1 MQPAIA
7 YVRVSTDRQ
16 GRSGLGLEAQQEA
29 ISAFLQR
36 EGYQLTESFIE
47 VETGKG
53 ADALDRRPQLA
64 AALRAARKNRAPVV
78 VAKLDR
84 LSRDV
89 HFISGLMAE
98 SVEFIVADLGKQ
110 ADPFVLHLYA
120 ALAEKE
126 RSLIAERTRAGL
138 RSAKRRGQALGMRAK
153 PNATARAI
161 QQAGADAN
169 RDKADTWSK
178 ANRWAI
184 ESALK
189 EASTYRAAATLLNE
203 RGVVTPTSGPWYAAS
218 VQRVALRL
226 GLRSSAR

>member
-1 MQPAIA
+1 MQAAIA

-16 GRSGLGLEAQQEA
+16 GRSGLGLQAQQDA

-36 EGYQLTESFIE
+36 EGYQLAESFTE

-64 AALRAARKNRAPVV
+64 AALRAARKRRSPVV

-98 SVEFIVADLGKQ
+98 RVEFIVADLGKQ

-138 RSAKRRGQALGMRAK
+138 RSAKRRGQALGMQAK
-153 PNATARAI
+153 PKATARAI
-161 QQAGADAN
+161 QRAGADAN
-169 RDKADTWSK
+169 REKADAWSK

-184 ESALK
+184 ESALS
-189 EASTYRAAATLLNE
+189 EATTYRAAAALLND
-203 RGVVTPTSGPWYAAS
+203 RGVVTPTGGPWYAAS

-226 GLRSSAR
+226 GLR

>member
-1 MQPAIA
+1 MQTAIS
-7 YVRVSTDRQ
+7 YVRVSTDKQ

-29 ISAFLQR
+29 IRAFVGR
-36 EGYQLTESFIE
+36 EGYQLRDSFVE

-53 ADALDRRPQLA
+53 ADALTRRPQLA
-64 AALRAARKNRAPVV
+64 AALKAARKARAPII

-98 SVEFIVADLGKQ
+98 RVEFIVADLGKQ
-110 ADPFVLHLYA
+110 ADPFILHLYA

-126 RSLIAERTRAGL
+126 RTLIAERTRAGMQA
-138 RSAKRRGQALGMRAK
+138 AKRRGQRFGKQAQSKALQREV
-153 PNATARAI
+153 
-161 QQAGADAN
+161 QQAAAQAN
-169 RDKADTWSK
+169 RDKADAWAT
-178 ANRWAI
+178 ANAWAF

-189 EASTYRAAATLLNE
+189 GGATYRVAAALLND
-203 RGVVTPTSGPWYAAS
+203 RGVTTPTGGAWYAAS

-226 GLRSSAR
+226 GLR

>member
-29 ISAFLQR
+29 IQAFVQR
-36 EGYQLTESFIE
+36 ESFHLADSFTE

-53 ADALDRRPQLA
+53 SDATDRRPQLA
-64 AALRAARKNRAPVV
+64 AALRAARKHRAPVI

-98 SVEFIVADLGKQ
+98 RVEFIVTDLGRQ
-110 ADPFVLHLYA
+110 ADPFILHLYA

-126 RSLIAERTRAGL
+126 RGLIAERTRAGL
-138 RSAKRRGQALGMRAK
+138 QSAKRRGQRLGMQGK
-153 PNATARAI
+153 PKAAAREI

-169 RDKADTWSK
+169 REKAETWAK
-178 ANRWAI
+178 ANRWAL
-184 ESALK
+184 ESALR
-189 EASTYRAAATLLNE
+189 EAATYRAAAALLNE
-203 RGVVTPTSGPWYAAS
+203 RGIHTPTDGPWYPAS
-218 VQRVALRL
+218 VQRVAKRLRL
-226 GLRSSAR
+226 R